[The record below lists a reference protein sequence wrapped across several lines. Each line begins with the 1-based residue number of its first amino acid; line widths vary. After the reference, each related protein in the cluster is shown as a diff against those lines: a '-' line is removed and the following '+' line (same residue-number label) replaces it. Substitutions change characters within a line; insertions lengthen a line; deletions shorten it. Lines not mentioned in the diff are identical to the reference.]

1 MGNGQQNDGFSRDLI
16 DLVKFAV
23 ASFIIVLIFSWL
35 AILLAL
41 AGITTWPHVET
52 NSILLLFALSIALIC
67 AALWVSH
74 HLGVVKLSK
83 ETEGRIWKTLIS
95 ATLVAVVG
103 AVGRMLKDFV

>member
-1 MGNGQQNDGFSRDLI
+1 MTNGNNAFSKDLI

-41 AGITTWPHVET
+41 AGITTWPHIEI

-74 HLGVVKLSK
+74 HLGVINLGK

-95 ATLVAVVG
+95 ATLLAIVG
-103 AVGRMLKDFV
+103 AIGRILKDHV